1 VDYVDEYNAVI
12 EAVQTMLVEET
23 QPWVDAG
30 SAVLELGEGGGSLRP
45 SRPGACA
52 VAVYVQSDSEVSLFP
67 TVPGTDRTPTVD
79 IYDKH
84 RAALVQEVREYVRA
98 FLEGRVELTLRKGS
112 SNGRVR
118 VSLPDGRAN
127 THHYNVVLGFFVGRG
142 PGWDT
147 FRPAPY

>member
-12 EAVQTMLVEET
+12 KAVQATLVEEA

-45 SRPGACA
+45 GRPGACA
-52 VAVYVQSDSEVSLFP
+52 VSLSVQSDNEVSFFP
-67 TVPGTDRTPTVD
+67 TAPGTDRTPTLD
-79 IYDKH
+79 IYDKD
-84 RAALVQEVREYVRA
+84 RAALVQEVRAYVRA

-112 SNGRVR
+112 SSGRVR
-118 VSLPDGRAN
+118 VSLPDGRAR
-127 THHYNVVLGFFVGRG
+127 THLYNVLLGFLVGRG
-142 PGWDT
+142 PGWET